1 MKKTIL
7 LIIIFVFVVSLFATG
22 VMAEEKTIIK
32 VAIGGSAIPSAKKL
46 AEMYNESH
54 PGEDVQILEMPDS
67 STDSLNLYLQ
77 FFEAKSSEVDILV
90 VDVVWPGIIADHL
103 IDLNK
108 YGAEEIV
115 KDHFEAN
122 INNNTVEGRLVAM
135 PWYTDAGLLF
145 YRTDLLKKYGYSE
158 PPKTW
163 DELEGMATRI
173 QKGERAERKE
183 DFWGYVWQGNA
194 YEGLTCNALEW
205 IYSNGGGTIIN
216 KDKEITIYNP
226 EAVAAVKQA
235 AGWVGSISPA
245 SVTGL
250 IEESSRHIWQ
260 SGNAAFM
267 RNWPYAYQLGNAADS
282 VIKGK
287 FALAPLPAGDSG
299 FAAAALGGWQLAVS
313 KYSKN
318 IEIAADVVKFMT
330 SYDAQKYRA
339 IEESYN
345 PTIKALYRDKEVL
358 EVRPYYNRLYD
369 VFMSAVARPTTVTST
384 KYNEVSALFFRAVH
398 SVLTGKDSADNALG
412 YLQLDLQSVTGFE
425 TSSPET
431 K

>member
-1 MKKTIL
+1 
-7 LIIIFVFVVSLFATG
+7 
-22 VMAEEKTIIK
+22 MA
-32 VAIGGSAIPSAKKL
+32 A
-46 AEMYNESH
+46 
-54 PGEDVQILEMPDS
+54 
-67 STDSLNLYLQ
+67 
-77 FFEAKSSEVDILV
+77 
-90 VDVVWPGIIADHL
+90 
-103 IDLNK
+103 
-108 YGAEEIV
+108 
-115 KDHFEAN
+115 
-122 INNNTVEGRLVAM
+122 
-135 PWYTDAGLLF
+135 
-145 YRTDLLKKYGYSE
+145 
-158 PPKTW
+158 
-163 DELEGMATRI
+163 RI

-216 KDKEITIYNP
+216 KDKEITIYNS

-260 SGNAAFM
+260 SGNAA
-267 RNWPYAYQLGNAADS
+267 DS

-287 FALAPLPAGDSG
+287 FDLAPPPAGDSG

-313 KYSKN
+313 KYSKHKK
-318 IEIAADVVKFMT
+318 IAADVVKFMT
-330 SYDAQKYRA
+330 SYDAQKYRT

-369 VFMSAVARPTTVTST
+369 VFISAVARPTTVTST
-384 KYNEVSALFFRAVH
+384 KYNEISALFFRAVH
-398 SVLTGKDSADNALG
+398 SVLTGKNSADNSLG